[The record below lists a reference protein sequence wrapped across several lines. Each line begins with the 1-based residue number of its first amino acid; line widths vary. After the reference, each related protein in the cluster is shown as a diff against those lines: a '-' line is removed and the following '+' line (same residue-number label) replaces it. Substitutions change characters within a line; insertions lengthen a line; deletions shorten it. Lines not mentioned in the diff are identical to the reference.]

1 MMFFSVDHNVNIAL
15 KDDDYKVIFR
25 PSGRGIPDM
34 IASLYFTGKDISV
47 NVSDSFDGL
56 LAEEYGG
63 FYGLFVHL
71 FIFWVHKDTG
81 FRVLNQIYRISDQNT
96 LFDSMKFVLILRLE
110 I

>member
-1 MMFFSVDHNVNIAL
+1 MVFLSIYHNIHLTLKNNDHE
-15 KDDDYKVIFR
+15 VISR
-25 PSGRGIPDM
+25 PSGRGIPDVVS
-34 IASLYFTGKDISV
+34 AFYLTGEYVAV
-47 NVSDSFDGL
+47 NVSDSFYSL
-56 LAEEYGG
+56 LSEEYGG

-81 FRVLNQIYRISDQNT
+81 FRVLNQMCRISDQNT